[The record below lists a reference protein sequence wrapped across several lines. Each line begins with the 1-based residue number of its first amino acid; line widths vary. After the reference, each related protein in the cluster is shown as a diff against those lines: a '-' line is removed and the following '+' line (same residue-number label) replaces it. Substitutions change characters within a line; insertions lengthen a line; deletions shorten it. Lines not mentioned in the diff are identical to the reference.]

1 MNKLILTEWKDSV
14 LSALWTDG
22 KISRLSLDRREEPS
36 MVNRIYVGK
45 VKNVVKN
52 INAAFVEFQGG
63 VIGYYSLTE
72 NREHLYTSKEPSS
85 DPPRPG
91 DELIVQVEKDAVKT
105 KAPVLTGQLS
115 FPGKYTVLTMGKSGI
130 GFSLKITDREWKKQ
144 KKDRLQAA
152 VPQGCGL
159 IVRTNAYEA
168 SAEELLEEIG
178 LLEEKRKDILEKA
191 RCRMCGSRLDEAPPA
206 YIAFVRDLNSAELEE
221 IITDIPEIFRQLEE
235 YVKTFQPEDAK
246 KLRLYS
252 DRLLPLTKLYSLET
266 ALGDALQKQVW
277 LKSGGY
283 LVIEPTEA
291 LTVIDVN
298 TGKYSGRKNKKDT
311 IRAINLEAAEEIG
324 RQMILRN
331 LSGII
336 LIDFIDMD
344 GQESR
349 EELMEKMAEIC
360 RKDPIKTTVVDMT
373 ALNLMEVTRKKVKK
387 PLHETVKNSA
397 LFH

>member
-22 KISRLSLDRREEPS
+22 RISRLSLDGREEPS
-36 MVNRIYVGK
+36 MVGRIYVGK

-72 NREHLYTSKEPSS
+72 NREHLYTSKAPSA
-85 DPPRPG
+85 DTPKPG

-105 KAPVLTGQLS
+105 KAPVLTGRLS

-144 KKDRLQAA
+144 LKEGLQEA
-152 VPQGCGL
+152 VPEGCGL

-168 SAEELLEEIG
+168 SAEELPEEIA
-178 LLEEKRKDILEKA
+178 LLEEKRRDILEKA
-191 RCRMCGSRLDEAPPA
+191 RCRTCGSRLDEAPPA
-206 YIAFVRDLNSAELEE
+206 YIAAIRDLNSGELEE
-221 IITDIPEIFRQLEE
+221 IVTDIPEIFRQAEE
-235 YVKTFQPEDAK
+235 YLRTFQPEDGK

-252 DRLLPLTKLYSLET
+252 DRLLPLSKLYSLES
-266 ALGDALQKQVW
+266 ALESALQKQVW

-298 TGKYSGRKNKKDT
+298 TGKYSGKKNRKET
-311 IRAINLEAAEEIG
+311 IRTINLEAAEEIG

-336 LIDFIDMD
+336 LIDFIDMEEE
-344 GQESR
+344 ESR
-349 EELMEKMAEIC
+349 EELTEKMTEIC
-360 RKDPIKTTVVDMT
+360 RKDPVKTTVVDMT
-373 ALNLMEVTRKKVKK
+373 ALNLMEVTRKKKKK
-387 PLHETVKNSA
+387 PLYETVKNSS
-397 LFH
+397 LFR